1 MAKVN
6 YENIWKAHKESK
18 IKTYIKLHKGEKG
31 LISFKAQQELAKE
44 LTEMDSRDGTND
56 FGNVL
61 YDLQMMSKE
70 DK

>member
-6 YENIWKAHKESK
+6 YEKIWKDHKEIK
-18 IKTYIKLHKGEKG
+18 IKTYIKLHNGEQG
-31 LISFKAQQELAKE
+31 LISFKSQQELAKE

-61 YDLQMMSKE
+61 YDLQMMNRSE
-70 DK
+70 

>member
-6 YENIWKAHKESK
+6 YEKIWKDHKESK
-18 IKTYIKLHKGEKG
+18 IKTYIKLRNGEQG
-31 LISFKAQQELAKE
+31 LITWQASRDLAIELS
-44 LTEMDSRDGTND
+44 EMDSRDGTNE

-61 YDLQMMSKE
+61 YDLQMNKE